1 MKLKWR
7 QEIDMTSWNW
17 NDVIWNWNDVMK
29 LKRRHMK
36 LKWRHEIETT
46 SYKIEMTSYEIDM
59 TSYEI
64 DMTNLIT
71 SFQIK
76 GIQFLLPYLP
86 NCWRRQK
93 KIWNKPSL
101 CLLERMQCKREIL
114 SVPLFLPAVWRWGE
128 RENVNLAW
136 VRPTRRVEV
145 GEGKRMLI

>member
-1 MKLKWR
+1 MTSYEIEVTSRNWHDVMKLKR
-7 QEIDMTSWNW
+7 RH
-17 NDVIWNWNDVMK
+17 MK